1 MAVGANFRDEHV
13 RRSVTTSQNCTSK
26 HQDISYALAAVA
38 TTVRY
43 IYRQATH
50 SFILPQKCNMIRYDT
65 RCYFN
70 VHSKADKSQLNLPHK
85 NNN

>member
-38 TTVRY
+38 TTVQYGLRTVN
-43 IYRQATH
+43 RWTVN
-50 SFILPQKCNMIRYDT
+50 SVDT
-65 RCYFN
+65 
-70 VHSKADKSQLNLPHK
+70 
-85 NNN
+85 